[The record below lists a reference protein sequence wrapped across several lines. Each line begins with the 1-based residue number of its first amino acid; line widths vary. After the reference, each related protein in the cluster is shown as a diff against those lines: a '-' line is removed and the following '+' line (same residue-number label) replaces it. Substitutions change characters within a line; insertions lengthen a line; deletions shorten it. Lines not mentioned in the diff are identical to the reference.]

1 MWKCKNG
8 CHRRQFPEHEV
19 PSSSNILGGG
29 REQPNAF
36 RLSRQPRALQGR
48 AGGARREGRKT
59 ERKRKRRRSG
69 SRRAEQGQAAAPPRR
84 LPGLPRPLGSAA
96 RMEPPEE
103 VRARLERAGQGHLL
117 RFWAE
122 LDPAQ
127 RAELL
132 AALPSGLGE
141 HCRLAAACARQRENP
156 ERLDGRVEPLPAAL
170 LGSARH
176 CGPAALRR
184 WEDEGERAGGGIAAG
199 GSGRGD
205 RSGRR
210 RCCSARRRSVVS

>member
-1 MWKCKNG
+1 
-8 CHRRQFPEHEV
+8 
-19 PSSSNILGGG
+19 
-29 REQPNAF
+29 
-36 RLSRQPRALQGR
+36 
-48 AGGARREGRKT
+48 
-59 ERKRKRRRSG
+59 
-69 SRRAEQGQAAAPPRR
+69 
-84 LPGLPRPLGSAA
+84 
-96 RMEPPEE
+96 MEPPEE

-156 ERLDGRVEPLPAAL
+156 ERLDGRMEPLPAAL

-199 GSGRGD
+199 GSGRED